1 MVFFLVSACGDSQ
14 SPDDIEATAETKTA
28 EERAA
33 NEALAAPTTEIPE
46 RYTLQQS
53 LDFTITLTTTSV
65 GGTFGRLDR
74 KHSCERG
81 DTSPHIAW
89 EGVPE
94 GAESLALVMEDPMS
108 DVFGFAVDAFVVRGG
123 TPPRP
128 APTVNANDVGPG
140 KVTGGVLWAHWVVYS
155 IPPDVTELE
164 PGLAAIGLLGDG
176 SKQGTND
183 YERVQYNGPCP
194 IPSLHSLYKWQRFIA
209 EDRPYYFTLYALDT
223 KVDLPPGADRDSLLE
238 AIDGHILA
246 AGELPVYFKSTKRQ
260 SCKTYNLVLCLESI
274 R

>member
-1 MVFFLVSACGDSQ
+1 MVH
-14 SPDDIEATAETKTA
+14 I
-28 EERAA
+28 RASWV
-33 NEALAAPTTEIPE
+33 LAAVALTVVVAAACSSADPGSQPAGGDASGSATPIVEVSE
-46 RYTLQQS
+46 RYALQQS
-53 LDFTITLTTTSV
+53 LDFTITLTTTSI

-81 DTSPHIAW
+81 DTSPQLAW
-89 EGVPE
+89 EGIPQQ
-94 GAESLALVMEDPMS
+94 AESLALVMEDPAS
-108 DVFGFAVDAFVVRGG
+108 DVFGFAVD
-123 TPPRP
+123 
-128 APTVNANDVGPG
+128 
-140 KVTGGVLWAHWVVYS
+140 VLWAHWVVYS
-155 IPPDVTELE
+155 IPPAVTELE
-164 PGLAAIGLLGDG
+164 PGLAARGLLGDG

-194 IPSLHSLYKWQRFIA
+194 IPSLIYSGFLIA

-260 SCKTYNLVLCLESI
+260 ICKTDNLVLCLETVH